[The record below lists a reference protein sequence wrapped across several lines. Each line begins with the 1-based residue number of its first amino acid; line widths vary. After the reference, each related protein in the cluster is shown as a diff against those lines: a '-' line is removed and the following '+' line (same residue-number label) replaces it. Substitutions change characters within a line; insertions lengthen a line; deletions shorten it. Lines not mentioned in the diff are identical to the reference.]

1 MTLTLTL
8 LSSPQLRWEGE
19 ALTLQPRHLALVC
32 YLALNGPTPRDDLAE
47 LLWGPGKS
55 ANLRTALYNLRHAP
69 GAETWLQDGER
80 VCVVADSDV
89 AALEQ
94 TVQTANFTDVAPL
107 LAGNDLTLLSGLKA
121 PTPAFDEWLAERRQR
136 VCDLLSDALWGA
148 AQACRNQGQ
157 LEQARLYAHKLTLH
171 SPEHE
176 AAYRLL
182 MRLSHEGGDAEGVRT
197 AFERLVAALADLGGE
212 PAPESYRLRAELLG
226 AEGAVAQGTR
236 YTRGDAVPGRAAELV
251 GRGELLTSL
260 GEMVGGSVKARPTLL
275 HGFGGVGKTALAA
288 EFAQAFLD
296 TGDVLWLHAGRSS
309 EAELLAAA
317 RGALGLTGTDP
328 DALGAALGRVSLLV
342 CDDVW
347 HAESVAALLKLVPA
361 GLNVLATSRQRLTG
375 FARVPLGGLERES
388 SRRLLAATAERDLP
402 EGEAD
407 TLCHVLG
414 DHPFALRLAGTQL
427 RGGATG
433 AQLLA
438 RLANAPHLLEAPK
451 SWRDEE
457 RESISALLGASLDG
471 LSDAAYHAF
480 LAMGAL
486 GSSSVTPEFLSLCT
500 RRDLQETETALTEL
514 QHQALL
520 ERRATPGSDVVRYLL
535 HDLSYSFSRHNTT
548 LRARSVLKACRAFV
562 AENSRAFELLGAEMP
577 NLIGALET
585 ARDLNQK
592 EELVEIVA
600 CLVVGDAYFSARGHS
615 PRSLKL
621 LEVALGWAKELGM
634 LERAHYLATKLG
646 DAYRILHHGYAEAL
660 TAYQEGTR
668 LARLIHDDAREALL
682 TSLCG
687 YMHHY
692 LGRPSESEFD
702 RAIKLAERADDRF
715 VQALILQHRGSVA
728 WEQKNWR
735 LMERLNQEEV
745 DIVKSLKQDP
755 AYEQDETD
763 DYLFFAVLNLG
774 EAKRRLGRFAEAVD
788 LRLQALSIAEARDNE
803 LFRAYA
809 LHELGEMHSDEA
821 QAQKA
826 EAYLREALALYQANN
841 AAAEVEEVQRA
852 LAALKNDLNAELT
865 VGRDDR
871 VVRRDL

>member
-8 LSSPQLRWEGE
+8 LGSPQLRWEGE

-32 YLALNGPTPRDDLAE
+32 YLALDGPTPRDDLAE
-47 LLWGPGKS
+47 LLWGPDKS

-69 GAETWLQDGER
+69 GAEAWLQDGER
-80 VCVVADSDV
+80 VCIVMDSDV
-89 AALEQ
+89 GALEQ
-94 TVQTANFTDVAPL
+94 AVQSATFTDVAPL
-107 LAGNDLTLLSGLKA
+107 LAGDDLTLLYGLKA
-121 PTPAFDEWLAERRQR
+121 PTPAFDEWLGERRQR
-136 VCDLLSDALWGA
+136 VGDLLSDALWGA

-157 LEQARLYAHKLTLH
+157 LEQARAYAYKLTLH

-197 AFERLVAALADLGGE
+197 AFERLLAALADLGGE

-236 YTRGDAVPGRAAELV
+236 YGRGDAVPGRAAELV
-251 GRGELLTSL
+251 GRAELLASL
-260 GEMVGGSVKARPTLL
+260 AERVKARPTLL

-288 EFAQAFLD
+288 EFAQAFLEM
-296 TGDVLWLHAGRSS
+296 GDVLWLHAGRSS

-328 DALGAALGRVSLLV
+328 DALKTALERVSLLV

-347 HAESVAALLKLVPA
+347 HAESVAALLKLVPV
-361 GLNVLATSRQRLTG
+361 GLNVLATSRQRLPG
-375 FARVPLGGLERES
+375 FARVPLGGLERGS
-388 SRRLLAATAERDLP
+388 SRRLLAVTAGRELP
-402 EGEAD
+402 DGDAD
-407 TLCHVLG
+407 TLCYVLG

-427 RGGATG
+427 RDGATG

-562 AENSRAFELLGAEMP
+562 AENSRAFELLSAEMP

-592 EELVEIVA
+592 EELVEIMA

-634 LERAHYLATKLG
+634 LERAHYLAGRLG
-646 DAYRILHHGYAEAL
+646 DAYRNLYHQYDKALEAY
-660 TAYQEGTR
+660 TEAVR
-668 LARLIHDDAREALL
+668 LARFIRNPSREAIV
-682 TSLCG
+682 TSLCAITR
-687 YMHHY
+687 HY
-692 LGRPSESEFD
+692 LGQSSEDDFERARQLAHQSDDSLVLGIILQHRSHVAWSAKNWQAMEVFSSE
-702 RAIKLAERADDRF
+702 AIKLAQKLGRERK
-715 VQALILQHRGSVA
+715 V
-728 WEQKNWR
+728 
-735 LMERLNQEEV
+735 
-745 DIVKSLKQDP
+745 DP
-755 AYEQDETD
+755 AEID
-763 DYLFFAVLNLG
+763 DNLFHAVLNMG
-774 EAKRRLGRFAEAVD
+774 EARHKQGFFSDALG
-788 LRLQALSIAEARDNE
+788 LRQQALDIAVSRDNR
-803 LFRAYA
+803 LWQAYA
-809 LHELGEMHSDEA
+809 LHELGEMH
-821 QAQKA
+821 A
-826 EAYLREALALYQANN
+826 EARDLEAARTYFLQASELYRENNASAETNQVQAALNALAEPNF
-841 AAAEVEEVQRA
+841 
-852 LAALKNDLNAELT
+852 T
-865 VGRDDR
+865 PS
-871 VVRRDL
+871 

>member
-1 MTLTLTL
+1 MTLVPIL
-8 LSSPQLRWEGE
+8 LGSPHLRWEGE

-69 GAETWLQDGER
+69 GADVWLQDGER

-89 AALEQ
+89 GALEQ
-94 TVQTANFTDVAPL
+94 AVQTATFTDVAPL
-107 LAGNDLTLLSGLKA
+107 LTGDDLTLLSSLKA
-121 PTPAFDEWLAERRQR
+121 PTPAYDEWLAERRQR
-136 VCDLLSDALWGA
+136 VGDLLSDALWGA

-176 AAYRLL
+176 AAYRML

-197 AFERLVAALADLGGE
+197 AFERLLAALADLGGE

-251 GRGELLTSL
+251 GRAELLASL
-260 GEMVGGSVKARPTLL
+260 AQTVGVSANARPTLL

-288 EFAQAFLD
+288 EFAQTFLE

-347 HAESVAALLKLVPA
+347 HAESVAALLKLVPP
-361 GLNVLATSRQRLTG
+361 GLNVLATSRQRLPG

-388 SRRLLAATAERDLP
+388 SRRLLAATAERELP

-427 RGGATG
+427 RDGATG

-438 RLANAPHLLEAPK
+438 RLANTPHLLEAPK

-486 GSSSVTPEFLSLCT
+486 GSSSATPEFLSLCT

-592 EELVEIVA
+592 EELVEIMA
-600 CLVVGDAYFSARGHS
+600 CLVVGDTYFSARGHS

-634 LERAHYLATKLG
+634 LERAHYFATKIGDAHRALYHHFDKAL
-646 DAYRILHHGYAEAL
+646 DAYRDGV
-660 TAYQEGTR
+660 R
-668 LARLIHDDAREALL
+668 LARFIRDSSREAIV
-682 TSLCG
+682 TSLCAITR
-687 YMHHY
+687 HH
-692 LGRPSESEFD
+692 LGQSSEDDFERARQLAHQSDDSLALGVILQHRSYVAWSAKNWQAMEVFS
-702 RAIKLAERADDRF
+702 REAIKLAQKLER
-715 VQALILQHRGSVA
+715 
-728 WEQKNWR
+728 EQK
-735 LMERLNQEEV
+735 V
-745 DIVKSLKQDP
+745 DP
-755 AYEQDETD
+755 AEID
-763 DYLFFAVLNLG
+763 DNLFHAVLNLG
-774 EAKRRLGRFAEAVD
+774 EARHKQGFFSDALG
-788 LRLQALSIAEARDNE
+788 LRQQALDIAVARDNR
-803 LFRAYA
+803 LWQAYA
-809 LHELGEMHSDEA
+809 LHELGEMYAGAKDLETA
-821 QAQKA
+821 RTYFLQAL
-826 EAYLREALALYQANN
+826 ELYRENN
-841 AAAEVEEVQRA
+841 AFAETDQVQ
-852 LAALKNDLNAELT
+852 AALNALEEPNFT
-865 VGRDDR
+865 PS
-871 VVRRDL
+871 